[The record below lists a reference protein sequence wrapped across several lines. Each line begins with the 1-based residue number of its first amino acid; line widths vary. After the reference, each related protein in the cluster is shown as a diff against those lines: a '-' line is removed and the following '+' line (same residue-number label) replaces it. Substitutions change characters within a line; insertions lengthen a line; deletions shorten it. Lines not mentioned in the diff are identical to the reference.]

1 MTAGHRLAL
10 DAPCRPGLNDP
21 IERESRYSRKQACQ
35 ECGVIGTARSGAAI
49 FDRRDGYARTRVY
62 TLRMR
67 TSGIAILTVVLALLL
82 SAAWS
87 PNAGA
92 LTPLP
97 LQSAQATGL
106 SVEAKTAPTRGGFEF
121 KFRSD
126 NSSTTLYIDPL
137 GFQHTASGS
146 LSSRD
151 GSIALSGCFERQD
164 RTIKI
169 TATRS
174 GTKIGEYSWRVEA
187 VLR

>member
-1 MTAGHRLAL
+1 
-10 DAPCRPGLNDP
+10 
-21 IERESRYSRKQACQ
+21 
-35 ECGVIGTARSGAAI
+35 
-49 FDRRDGYARTRVY
+49 
-62 TLRMR
+62 MR
-67 TSGIAILTVVLALLL
+67 TSGIAILTVVLALFL

-87 PNAGA
+87 PDAGA
-92 LTPLP
+92 LTP

-126 NSSTTLYIDPL
+126 NSSATIYIDPL
-137 GFQHTASGS
+137 GVQHTASGS

-151 GSIALSGCFERQD
+151 GSIALSGRYERQD

-174 GTKIGEYSWRVEA
+174 GRKIGEYSWRVEA

>member
-1 MTAGHRLAL
+1 
-10 DAPCRPGLNDP
+10 
-21 IERESRYSRKQACQ
+21 
-35 ECGVIGTARSGAAI
+35 
-49 FDRRDGYARTRVY
+49 
-62 TLRMR
+62 MR
-67 TSGIAILTVVLALLL
+67 TSGIATLAVVLALLL

-87 PNAGA
+87 PDAGA
-92 LTPLP
+92 LTPL
-97 LQSAQATGL
+97 QSSQATGL

-126 NSSTTLYIDPL
+126 NSSTTIYIDPL
-137 GFQHTASGS
+137 GFQHSASGS

-151 GSIALSGCFERQD
+151 GSIALSGRYERQD

-174 GTKIGEYSWRVEA
+174 GRKIGEYSWRVEA